1 LQIGD
6 LNDMPGLVE
15 ALNGLTAD
23 LDTNFAVQYSDKFD
37 LKRYQSHI
45 QANIKDF
52 PVNLLDIPPLGENA
66 RKDVIWR
73 FIAVLF
79 LAHTGIVDI
88 WQDDNDIMVIKHE
101 TDTEGQ
107 GVFGEFEESGRIER
121 PLGGIEA

>member
-1 LQIGD
+1 MGSEMCIRD
-6 LNDMPGLVE
+6 
-15 ALNGLTAD
+15 
-23 LDTNFAVQYSDKFD
+23 
-37 LKRYQSHI
+37 R
-45 QANIKDF
+45 
-52 PVNLLDIPPLGENA
+52 LDIPPLGENA